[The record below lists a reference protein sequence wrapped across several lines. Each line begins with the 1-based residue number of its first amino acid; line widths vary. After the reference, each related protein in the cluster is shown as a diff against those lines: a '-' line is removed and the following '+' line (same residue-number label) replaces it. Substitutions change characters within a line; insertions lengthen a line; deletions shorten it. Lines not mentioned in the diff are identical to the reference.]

1 MPNKGRQSSFLKKRT
16 KKLLRLADCTIRRR
30 RPRPAAATSKRF
42 SLLFFKIEVLFFF
55 LFSSCAFAQSPIQQA
70 IQARAWP
77 LADML
82 ARQSPDPLAAKL
94 VRYERLLTPGQA
106 TAQEIGDFIAE
117 NPTWPQLPTLRRR
130 LSDAVAAI
138 TDDEAA
144 RVVCDAYTPTGA
156 DALARCAAAERAGGH
171 TAEAANLARE
181 AWAAGLTTPSAAA
194 AFLATWSDA
203 IDPATDWQRFD
214 RLAWANDPAAAQ
226 QAPRVDPARRAL
238 AQARLAL
245 RRNDPTAAAALAAVP
260 PPQRADPTLL
270 LEQAR
275 WLRGNDDTT
284 GALALWRTQAAAAE
298 PAAPPERRG
307 AFWTER
313 ERLARLLLASGDAQ
327 SAYFLAD
334 DTSAG
339 PDQAPDAF
347 FLAGWIALR
356 KLHQTSRATAHFQAL
371 ATVSRAVITQGR
383 AYYWLGRAAEN
394 DEAAKIAYAR
404 AAAFPTS
411 FYGQLAAARL
421 DGAPTARIRALPD
434 PQLPAG
440 ASQQFDTA
448 ELVHAATLLLDWGD
462 RADAARFLLRHA
474 GAHPDATTAEL
485 TARRAIA
492 LELPDV
498 AVQVARLAGKSG
510 IALPHLGWPDPYPPP
525 PGPDA
530 DLILGIIRQES
541 SFAPTVASG
550 AGAVGLMQLMPGTA
564 RKIQPGVS
572 NAALTDPGTN
582 MRIGIAYLESLLE
595 QFNNFRPYA
604 AAAYNAG
611 PRHVREWIAANGDAE
626 QNEDAMVDWIEQI
639 PFSETR
645 NYVQRVLEGAAVYQ
659 AFATPPSAQK

>member
-1 MPNKGRQSSFLKKRT
+1 MPTKGRKSYFLKKRT
-16 KKLLRLADCTIRRR
+16 KKRLLLAGRNETAR
-30 RPRPAAATSKRF
+30 RPRAPAATSQF
-42 SLLFFKIEVLFFF
+42 FLLHFFKKEVLFFF
-55 LFSSCAFAQSPIQQA
+55 VFPSCALAQSPIWQA
-70 IQARAWP
+70 VQARAWP

-94 VRYERLLTPGQA
+94 VRYQRLLAPNQA
-106 TAQEIGDFIAE
+106 PAQEIADFIAE
-117 NPTWPQLPTLRRR
+117 NPSWPQLPTLRRR

-138 TDDEAA
+138 TDDAAA
-144 RVVCDAYTPTGA
+144 RTICEAYAPTGA
-156 DALARCAAAERAGGH
+156 DALARCAAAARAGGH
-171 TAEAANLARE
+171 TTDADNLARE
-181 AWAAGLTTPSAAA
+181 AWAAGLTNPAVEA
-194 AFLATWSDA
+194 AFLATWSGA
-203 IDPATDWQRFD
+203 IDAATDGQRFD
-214 RLAWANDPAAAQ
+214 RLAWANDPAATRQ
-226 QAPRVDPARRAL
+226 LLRVDPARRAL
-238 AQARLAL
+238 AAARLAL
-245 RRNDPTAAAALAAVP
+245 RHNDQTAAAALAAVP
-260 PPQRADPTLL
+260 QAQRTDPTLL

-275 WLRGNDDTT
+275 WLRGNDDDA
-284 GALALWRTQAAAAE
+284 GALALWRTAGAAAE
-298 PAAPPERRG
+298 PAAPAERRG

-313 ERLARLLLASGDAQ
+313 ERLARALLAANDADG
-327 SAYFLAD
+327 AYFLAN

-371 ATVSRAVITQGR
+371 ATVSPAVITQGR

-394 DEAAKIAYAR
+394 DAAAKIAFTR

-421 DGAPTARIRALPD
+421 DGAATARIRALPD
-434 PQLPAG
+434 PPLANG
-440 ASQQFDTA
+440 ASPQFDAA

-492 LELPDV
+492 LDLPDV

-510 IALPHLGWPDPYPPP
+510 IALPHLGWPDPCPPP

-564 RKIQPGVS
+564 RRIQPGVS
-572 NAALTDPGTN
+572 TAALTDPGTN

-639 PFSETR
+639 PFGETR
-645 NYVQRVLEGAAVYQ
+645 NYVQRVLEGAAIYR
-659 AFATPPSAQK
+659 AFATP

>member
-1 MPNKGRQSSFLKKRT
+1 
-16 KKLLRLADCTIRRR
+16 
-30 RPRPAAATSKRF
+30 
-42 SLLFFKIEVLFFF
+42 
-55 LFSSCAFAQSPIQQA
+55 
-70 IQARAWP
+70 
-77 LADML
+77 ML

-94 VRYERLLTPGQA
+94 VRYQRLLAPSQA
-106 TAQEIGDFIAE
+106 TAKEIGDFISE

-144 RVVCDAYTPTGA
+144 GVVCEAYTPTGA

-171 TAEAANLARE
+171 TTEAGNLARQ
-181 AWAAGLTTPSAAA
+181 AWTTGLTNPSAET
-194 AFLATWSDA
+194 AFLSTWSDA
-203 IDPATDWQRFD
+203 IDQAADWQRFD
-214 RLAWANDPAAAQ
+214 RLAWANDPAATRQ
-226 QAPRVDPARRAL
+226 SLRVDPARRAL
-238 AQARLAL
+238 AAARLAL
-245 RRNDPTAAAALAAVP
+245 RHNDQTAAAALAAVP
-260 PPQRADPTLL
+260 QAQRTDPTLL
-270 LEQAR
+270 LEQAS
-275 WLRGNDDTT
+275 WLRRNDDTA
-284 GALALWRTQAAAAE
+284 GALALWRSVAAAAE

-313 ERLARLLLASGDAQ
+313 ERLARLLLASGDQ
-327 SAYFLAD
+327 QGAYFLAN

-356 KLHQTSRATAHFQAL
+356 RLHQTSRATAHFQAL
-371 ATVSRAVITQGR
+371 ATVSTAVITQGR
-383 AYYWLGRAAEN
+383 AYYWLARAAET
-394 DEAAKIAYAR
+394 DAAAKIAFTR

-421 DGAPTARIRALPD
+421 DGAAAARIRALPD
-434 PQLPAG
+434 PPLPNG
-440 ASQQFDTA
+440 AAQQFDTA

-462 RADAARFLLRHA
+462 RPDAARFLLRHA
-474 GAHPDATTAEL
+474 GAHPDAITAEL

-498 AVQVARLAGKSG
+498 AVQLARLAGKSG

-541 SFAPTVASG
+541 SFAPSVASG
-550 AGAVGLMQLMPGTA
+550 VGAVGLMQLMPGTA

-572 NAALTDPGTN
+572 TAALTDPATN

-645 NYVQRVLEGAAVYQ
+645 NYVQRVLEGAAIYR
-659 AFATPPSAQK
+659 AFATP